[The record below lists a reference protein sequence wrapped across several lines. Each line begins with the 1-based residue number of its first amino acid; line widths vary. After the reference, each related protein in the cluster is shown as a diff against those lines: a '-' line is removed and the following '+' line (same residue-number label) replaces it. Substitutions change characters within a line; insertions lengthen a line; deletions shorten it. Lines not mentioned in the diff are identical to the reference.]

1 MRSGTGVA
9 GKESLI
15 MKTINEEMD
24 LITKRDRE
32 LMRWINAVGF
42 ATIYFIAEKLN
53 IAVSTAYGL
62 VKKLLANEY
71 LIHHQ
76 LYYGM
81 PSVYYLTEKG
91 AENSG
96 SYLPPLRKISK
107 GSYDHDLIVTQLV
120 LRLAKKFNAEL
131 ITEREL
137 RYRKAQD
144 GIIGQPGHISDGIL
158 IIDNKRIAIEV
169 ELHQKGSRRL
179 KKIMSEYMK
188 NFDLDEVWYFCGSN
202 DVHRQISEYQS
213 TCSFLKVFHLNNY
226 LNTENKE

>member
-1 MRSGTGVA
+1 MG
-9 GKESLI
+9 
-15 MKTINEEMD
+15 

-42 ATIYFIAEKLN
+42 ATIYFIAERLN

-62 VKKLLANEY
+62 VKKLLINEC
-71 LIHHQ
+71 LIYHRM
-76 LYYGM
+76 YYGM
-81 PSVYYLTEKG
+81 PAVYYLSEKG

-107 GSYDHDLIVTQLV
+107 GSYDHDLIVTQIV
-120 LRLAKKFNAEL
+120 LRLSKKLDAEV

-137 RYRKAQD
+137 RYQKAQD
-144 GIIGQPGHISDGIL
+144 GIIGQPGHISDGVL
-158 IIDNKRIAIEV
+158 IIENKRIAIEV

-188 NFDLDEVWYFCGSN
+188 NFDLDEVWYFCGSS

-213 TCSFLKVFHLNNY
+213 TCSFLRVFQLNDY
-226 LNTENKE
+226 PKELYCV